1 MVYLEGIGV
10 VFKYETYESNH
21 SMVLVKI
28 KSPYL
33 EMSDGIESR
42 YIKNTV
48 TFNDDSYADS

>member
-28 KSPYL
+28 KKSIFRNVRWYRKPIY
-33 EMSDGIESR
+33 
-42 YIKNTV
+42 
-48 TFNDDSYADS
+48 